1 MKIKKERL
9 DVLLVER
16 GLAETREKA
25 KRSIMA
31 GLVYTNEERLDK
43 PGEKVNAD
51 IPLTVKGNVLPYVS
65 RGGLKLE
72 KALKVF
78 EVDVKDKVLLDIG
91 ASTGGFTDCA
101 LQNGAKMSYALD
113 VGYNQLAWKLRQDD
127 RVVVMERTNFRYVTP
142 ADLSGEM
149 PNFASI
155 DVSFIS
161 LSLILPVLKTLL
173 VVGSDIV
180 ALVKPQFEAGREQV
194 GKKGIVRDPKVH
206 LQVLKKMIDFSLNQD
221 YKVKNLSFSPI
232 TGGDGNIEF
241 LLHLRWDGDGKGENQ
256 LTFEP
261 LAVVEEAHRELKQ
274 KANTDKDTGTEEN
287 SELPAE

>member
-1 MKIKKERL
+1 MKNKERI

-25 KRSIMA
+25 KRAVMA
-31 GLVYTNEERLDK
+31 GLVYSNEERLDK
-43 PGEKVNAD
+43 PGEKVKID
-51 IPLTVKGNVLPYVS
+51 IPLTVKGNLLPYVS

-72 KALKVF
+72 KALKTFDVT
-78 EVDVKDKVLLDIG
+78 VKDKLLLDIG

-113 VGYNQLAWKLRQDD
+113 VGYNQLAWKLRQDE

-142 ADLSGEM
+142 ADLIEGM

-161 LSLILPVLKTLL
+161 LTLILPVLKTLL
-173 VVGSDIV
+173 VKGSDVV

-194 GKKGIVRDPKVH
+194 GKKGIVRDEKVH
-206 LQVLKKMIDFSLNQD
+206 LQVLNKIIDFSIQQG
-221 YKVKNLSFSPI
+221 YIVKNLSFSPI

-241 LLHLRWDGDGKGENQ
+241 LLHLNWDGEKVIGEN
-256 LTFEP
+256 LLP
-261 LAVVEEAHRELKQ
+261 LSPEKVVKQAHQEFKTKQ
-274 KANTDKDTGTEEN
+274 NDEG
-287 SELPAE
+287 

>member
-1 MKIKKERL
+1 MKNKERL

-16 GLAETREKA
+16 GLIETREKA
-25 KRSIMA
+25 KRAIMA

-43 PGEKVNAD
+43 PGEKVKVD
-51 IPLTVKGNVLPYVS
+51 IPLNIKGNTMPYVS

-78 EVDVKDKVLLDIG
+78 DVSVTGKVLLDIG

-113 VGYNQLAWKLRQDD
+113 VGYNQLAWKLRQDE

-142 ADLSGEM
+142 SGLAGEM

-161 LSLILPVLKTLL
+161 LTLILPVLKTLL
-173 VVGSDIV
+173 IPGSDII
-180 ALVKPQFEAGREQV
+180 ALIKPQFEAGRDQV
-194 GKKGIVRDPKVH
+194 GKKGIVRDEKVH
-206 LQVLKKMIDFSLNQD
+206 LQVIEKIIHFS
-221 YKVKNLSFSPI
+221 VKEGYIVTNLSYSPI

-241 LLHLRWDGDGKGENQ
+241 LLHLKWEGEREHGESNLSIGPMDIVKQ
-256 LTFEP
+256 
-261 LAVVEEAHRELKQ
+261 AHLEFKTKQ
-274 KANTDKDTGTEEN
+274 TPEG
-287 SELPAE
+287 

>member
-1 MKIKKERL
+1 MTKKERV

-25 KRSIMA
+25 KRAVMA
-31 GLVYTNEERLDK
+31 GLVYSNEERLDK
-43 PGEKVNAD
+43 PGEKVD
-51 IPLTVKGNVLPYVS
+51 REIPLTVKGAVMPYVS
-65 RGGLKLE
+65 RGGFKLE
-72 KALKVF
+72 KALKEF
-78 EVDVKDKVLLDIG
+78 DLSVKDKILLDIG

-113 VGYNQLAWKLRQDD
+113 VGYNQLAWKLRQDP

-142 ADLSGEM
+142 ADLHEGM

-161 LSLILPVLKTLL
+161 LRLILPVLKELL
-173 VVGSDIV
+173 VANSDVV

-194 GKKGIVRDPKVH
+194 GKKGIVRDPLVH
-206 LQVLKKMIDFSLNQD
+206 QQVLQSMMDFSLQTGYD
-221 YKVKNLSFSPI
+221 VMDASFSPI

-241 LLHLRWDGDGKGENQ
+241 LLHLRWTGVKEHGEN
-256 LTFEP
+256 LLDMSAAE
-261 LAVVEEAHRELKQ
+261 VVEMAHETLKE
-274 KANTDKDTGTEEN
+274 KK
-287 SELPAE
+287 

>member
-1 MKIKKERL
+1 MKTKKERL

-25 KRSIMA
+25 KRAVMA
-31 GLVYTNEERLDK
+31 GLVFSNESRLDK
-43 PGEKVNAD
+43 PGEKVNED
-51 IPLTVKGNVLPYVS
+51 IPLTIKGKVMPYVS

-78 EVDVKDKVLLDIG
+78 DLEIEGKILLDIG
-91 ASTGGFTDCA
+91 SSTGGFTDCA

-113 VGYNQLAWKLRQDD
+113 VGYNQLAWKLRQDE

-142 ADLSGEM
+142 ADLSAGM
-149 PNFASI
+149 PDFASI

-161 LSLILPVLKTLL
+161 LKLILPVLKTLL
-173 VVGSDIV
+173 VPGSDTV

-194 GKKGIVRDPKVH
+194 GKKGIVRDPKIH
-206 LQVLKKMIDFSLNQD
+206 EAVLDKIIGFALGLGYD
-221 YKVKNLSFSPI
+221 VKDVSYSPI

-241 LLHLRWDGDGKGENQ
+241 LLHLHWSGRKEEGENLLKDQ
-256 LTFEP
+256 TGE
-261 LAVVEEAHRELKQ
+261 VVKEAHAELKTKQ
-274 KANTDKDTGTEEN
+274 VKEE
-287 SELPAE
+287 E